1 MSSIHKMRT
10 SICNTL
16 GLQKV
21 VCPYKG
27 LLSEEKMTGTLYPKE
42 NGCDNRVVVLTR
54 SSCEGVPLYY
64 VIPVRHV
71 RQDIFSVEDFGVLKS
86 CFSYFIHFCYKLKIY
101 DFIRPFYSCML
112 ETLVL
117 ECTESR
123 IWVPLF
129 TEPSVSLMCIWTL
142 FTFEKKWSCTSAQG
156 RGTQHP
162 TVKLPLRVFTK
173 KGYTFCSTG
182 LRFLQKTLYMSV
194 ECRSK

>member
-21 VCPYKG
+21 V
-27 LLSEEKMTGTLYPKE
+27 LSVHIKDCCQKKMTGTLYPKE

-86 CFSYFIHFCYKLKIY
+86 CFSYLFISVTSSRYMISLGHFTVAC
-101 DFIRPFYSCML
+101 YSCML
-112 ETLVL
+112 KTLAL

-123 IWVPLF
+123 MWVPLF
-129 TEPSVSLMCIWTL
+129 TEPSVSLMCI
-142 FTFEKKWSCTSAQG
+142 
-156 RGTQHP
+156 
-162 TVKLPLRVFTK
+162 
-173 KGYTFCSTG
+173 
-182 LRFLQKTLYMSV
+182 
-194 ECRSK
+194 

>member
-86 CFSYFIHFCYKLKIY
+86 CFSYFIHFCY
-101 DFIRPFYSCML
+101 SCML
-112 ETLVL
+112 QLHAKDPSLRVHGIKDLGAFVHRTLSVTYVHL
-117 ECTESR
+117 NIIH
-123 IWVPLF
+123 IWK
-129 TEPSVSLMCIWTL
+129 E
-142 FTFEKKWSCTSAQG
+142 
-156 RGTQHP
+156 
-162 TVKLPLRVFTK
+162 VKLH
-173 KGYTFCSTG
+173 FCSRPG
-182 LRFLQKTLYMSV
+182 YSAPNYKTTIKSFYKKKVIHFALLDLFDFFKKPYI
-194 ECRSK
+194 CQ